1 VACCR
6 KKKYR
11 TPLSDLVGT
20 YGSGVLGRPLT
31 GEERYGLW
39 LLRERV
45 RLQWASAVTSGI
57 LAALTSGPLSHS
69 WFDAQA
75 NAEEEV
81 DFLRW
86 RVNSERA
93 ETRLRRRKR

>member
-1 VACCR
+1 VACYR
-6 KKKYR
+6 KKKCR
-11 TPLSDLVGT
+11 ILSDLVGT
-20 YGSGVLGRPLT
+20 YGSGVLGRQLT

-45 RLQWASAVTSGI
+45 RLQWAQTVTSGI
-57 LAALTSGPLSHS
+57 LAALTSGPLSRS

-93 ETRLRRRKR
+93 EACLRRGKP